1 MKTDGMAGRAT
12 RLARRVLEP
21 RGYEV
26 AGEAADRLG
35 ALAATHVPRPDLV
48 LPDVALP
55 GLDGFAAAGRLAAR
69 PEPPVAVW
77 VPIRPGSDY
86 GGRIDRAPVAGTR

>member
-1 MKTDGMAGRAT
+1 MKTDGMADRAT

-35 ALAATHVPRPDLV
+35 ALAATHVLRPDLV

-55 GLDGFAAAGRLAAR
+55 DVDGFAAADRLAAR
-69 PEPPVAVW
+69 PEPPVV
-77 VPIRPGSDY
+77 VLVSIRPGSDY
-86 GGRIDRAPVAGTR
+86 GGRVDRAPVTGTR